1 MTAGIPRDGG
11 GLRARKPLELLMT
24 LVAAG
29 ERGLAHGV
37 LCDLLW
43 PDAAGDA
50 AYRAL
55 VTTAYRLRRLLHC
68 QAAVSFAGGRVT
80 LDSAHCWVDAWAF
93 EQALPAC
100 PRRSADAVDG
110 ALAAALA
117 LYHGPLFGDAELPQ
131 VFQARDRLR
140 RKFVRGVLA
149 AGQRYAQDDNL
160 EAAIGLY
167 EQAVDADGGCEEL
180 LRALIVATA
189 SIGDMRATTSAYER
203 CQSFLMTRFGM
214 LPTVATERAWRE
226 SRGLHA
232 GPRSLAYAAA
242 SLPGA

>member
-1 MTAGIPRDGG
+1 M
-11 GLRARKPLELLMT
+11 
-24 LVAAG
+24 
-29 ERGLAHGV
+29 
-37 LCDLLW
+37 
-43 PDAAGDA
+43 
-50 AYRAL
+50 AL
-55 VTTAYRLRRLLHC
+55 DT
-68 QAAVSFAGGRVT
+68 
-80 LDSAHCWVDAWAF
+80 AHCWVDAWAF
-93 EQALPAC
+93 EPALPAC

-131 VFQARDRLR
+131 VFEARNRLR

-149 AGQRYAQDDNL
+149 AGQRYTQDDDL

-167 EQAVDADGGCEEL
+167 EQAVDVDGGCEEL

-189 SIGDMRATTSAYER
+189 SIGDTRTATGGYER
-203 CQSFLMTRFGM
+203 CQSFLMTRFGI
-214 LPTVATERAWRE
+214 LPAVATERAWRE

-242 SLPGA
+242 GLPGD

>member
-1 MTAGIPRDGG
+1 M
-11 GLRARKPLELLMT
+11 
-24 LVAAG
+24 
-29 ERGLAHGV
+29 
-37 LCDLLW
+37 
-43 PDAAGDA
+43 
-50 AYRAL
+50 AL
-55 VTTAYRLRRLLHC
+55 DT
-68 QAAVSFAGGRVT
+68 
-80 LDSAHCWVDAWAF
+80 AHCWVDAWAF

-110 ALAAALA
+110 ALAAAQA

-131 VFQARDRLR
+131 VFEARNR
-140 RKFVRGVLA
+140 
-149 AGQRYAQDDNL
+149 
-160 EAAIGLY
+160 
-167 EQAVDADGGCEEL
+167 L

-189 SIGDMRATTSAYER
+189 SCGDTRTATGAYER

-242 SLPGA
+242 GLPGD